1 MTLGNRFQEKSTP
14 RWAGAVLLS
23 GMLLLQG
30 CGGGAAPSPEPTV
43 ANPGVLLEQAL
54 KANANGDSAGAKRG
68 FEALLQQDPNNKLA
82 AYNLGVLAQQAG
94 DDVAAAGHYKKTLE
108 LDPVYAPALY
118 NLAILTN
125 KQGDAQT
132 AAALYERAIKADP
145 RDANAHYNYGLLLR
159 SLGNEQR
166 AQLEID
172 KAIELDP
179 SLKQPAPVASSS
191 G

>member
-1 MTLGNRFQEKSTP
+1 MSHSRCHASATS
-14 RWAGAVLLS
+14 RWVGAVLMS

-30 CGGGAAPSPEPTV
+30 CGGGAAPSPQPT
-43 ANPGVLLEQAL
+43 AADPAVLLDQAL
-54 KANANGDSAGAKRG
+54 KANASGDSAGAKRG
-68 FEALLQQDPNNKLA
+68 FEALLRQDPNNKLA

-108 LDPVYAPALY
+108 LDPAYEPALY

-125 KQGDAQT
+125 KQGDDQA

-159 SLGNEQR
+159 RLGNEQR
-166 AQLEID
+166 AQSEIA
-172 KAIELDP
+172 KAIKLDP
-179 SLKQPAPVASSS
+179 GLKQPAPVATPS